1 MQAYLVEYLGTVF
14 LLYVILVS
22 GGNAAVIGAALA
34 IGVYLGGAISGA
46 NFNPAVTLLMV
57 LAGKQPA
64 STAAPYIVAQL
75 LAALTVQQI
84 YTRLKR

>member
-14 LLYVILVS
+14 FLYVIIAS

-34 IGVYLGGAISGA
+34 LAIFLGGAISGG

-64 STAAPYIVAQL
+64 STAAPYVVAQL
-75 LAALTVQQI
+75 LAALTVQQL

>member
-14 LLYVILVS
+14 FLYVIIVS

-34 IGVYLGGAISGA
+34 LAVYLGGAISGG

-64 STAAPYIVAQL
+64 ATAAPYIVAQL
-75 LAALTVQQI
+75 LAALTVQQL